1 MGKKKKRNKAYW
13 ITESGLR
20 NIILQNIK
28 EQLGLSPLKLEASAD
43 NPLECYDGFWPL
55 IKKDIDK
62 TCISNKIETPQLDFR
77 KIISKEQPSG
87 TKIAKYMEGE
97 IKVSKFSVG
106 QVVKLKDYDSLKLA
120 NETLTYQMGEFD
132 LKYISNAQVAIYKVH
147 NTRQLH
153 KDGKPVF
160 WYEVGQWGRNI
171 VDVPEDFLE
180 ELPEP
185 VNIPS
190 DNEEG
195 EKQPEN
201 PAQETEKEM
210 VAKFEAALNE
220 LEPYDKMAG
229 GSFRFKNVR
238 INALYKDC
246 FKKTASDLYR
256 TESLLHIAGL
266 ARSAY
271 KNRSLDSRLSMAEIS
286 ALQLDTYRKKN
297 ADYGNAFEKSMDED
311 GLLVAKIRIGDK
323 IRRIN
328 SLIKNNGEGQV
339 KDEKLE
345 DTYLDLANYCVM
357 TILWIRKQQS
367 NKTTMAES
375 NISRDHIAM
384 EAMKVLME
392 KTVSNNLTLKTG
404 SDNSLV

>member
-1 MGKKKKRNKAYW
+1 MGKKKRDKTKVCGMTYPELRRLFYQ
-13 ITESGLR
+13 IFIDSSGLD
-20 NIILQNIK
+20 
-28 EQLGLSPLKLEASAD
+28 PLKLESSPD

-55 IKKDIDK
+55 IKKEVDK
-62 TCISNKIETPQLDFR
+62 TCISNKMEIPPLDFS

-87 TKIAKYMEGE
+87 TKIAKYMDGE

-106 QVVKLKDYDSLKLA
+106 QVVKLKDYDALKLV
-120 NETLTYQMGEFD
+120 NNSLIYHLEEYD
-132 LKYISNAQVAIYKVH
+132 LERISDAQVAIYKVH

-153 KDGKPVF
+153 KSGKPVF
-160 WYEVGQWGRNI
+160 WYEVGRWGRNI
-171 VDVPEDFLE
+171 ADVPEDFLE
-180 ELPEP
+180 ELPEL
-185 VNIPS
+185 VNIPD

-195 EKQPEN
+195 EKQPEK
-201 PAQETEKEM
+201 PAQETEEEM
-210 VAKFEAALNE
+210 IAKFEAVLNE
-220 LEPYDKMAG
+220 LKPYDALADG
-229 GSFRFKNVR
+229 ALRFKHDR

-256 TESLLHIAGL
+256 TKSLLHIAGL

-271 KNRSLDSRLSMAEIS
+271 KNRTLDGLSMAEIS
-286 ALQLDTYRKKN
+286 ELQLDTYRKKN

-339 KDEKLE
+339 KDERLE

-357 TILWIRKQQS
+357 TILWIRKQYS
-367 NKTTMAES
+367 K
-375 NISRDHIAM
+375 
-384 EAMKVLME
+384 
-392 KTVSNNLTLKTG
+392 
-404 SDNSLV
+404 

>member
-1 MGKKKKRNKAYW
+1 MGKKKKRNNKQVNQPK
-13 ITESGLR
+13 IHKRILNDFLDIESDSGNTMELF
-20 NIILQNIK
+20 
-28 EQLGLSPLKLEASAD
+28 G
-43 NPLECYDGFWPL
+43 GFWPL
-55 IKKDIDK
+55 IEKKDLNIRDK
-62 TCISNKIETPQLDFR
+62 IKVPPLDYSKIISNK
-77 KIISKEQPSG
+77 QPSG
-87 TKIAKYMEGE
+87 IKIATYMEGK
-97 IKVSKFSVG
+97 INVSKFSVG
-106 QVVKLKDYDSLKLA
+106 QVVKLKDSDSLKLA

-132 LKYISNAQVAIYKVH
+132 LKHISNAQVSIYKVH

-195 EKQPEN
+195 EKQPEK
-201 PAQETEKEM
+201 PVEETLDEM
-210 VAKFEAALNE
+210 SEKFEAVLNE
-220 LEPYDKMAG
+220 LKPYDKMAG
-229 GSFRFKNVR
+229 GDYNLYPFRISNLFKECFS
-238 INALYKDC
+238 KDV
-246 FKKTASDLYR
+246 SDSDQI
-256 TESLLHIAGL
+256 EGLLHITSI
-266 ARSAY
+266 ARAAY
-271 KNRSLDSRLSMAEIS
+271 QHYAQVTLSMAEIS
-286 ALQLDTYRKKN
+286 QEQLDTYRKKN

-367 NKTTMAES
+367 K
-375 NISRDHIAM
+375 
-384 EAMKVLME
+384 
-392 KTVSNNLTLKTG
+392 
-404 SDNSLV
+404 

>member
-1 MGKKKKRNKAYW
+1 MGKKKKRNNKQVNQPK
-13 ITESGLR
+13 IHKRILNDFLDIESDSGNTMELF
-20 NIILQNIK
+20 
-28 EQLGLSPLKLEASAD
+28 G
-43 NPLECYDGFWPL
+43 GFWPL
-55 IKKDIDK
+55 IEKKGLNIRDK
-62 TCISNKIETPQLDFR
+62 IKVPPLDYS
-77 KIISKEQPSG
+77 KIITNKQPSG
-87 TKIAKYMEGE
+87 IKIAKYMDGE
-97 IKVSKFSVG
+97 INVSKFSVG
-106 QVVKLKDYDSLKLA
+106 QVVKLKDSDSLKLV

-132 LKYISNAQVAIYKVH
+132 LKRISNAQVAIYKVH
-147 NTRQLH
+147 NTRQLR

-201 PAQETEKEM
+201 PAQENQVEM
-210 VAKFEAALNE
+210 VANFEAVLNE
-220 LEPYDKMAG
+220 LKPYDKMAG
-229 GSFRFKNVR
+229 GDYNLYPFRISNLFKACFSKDVSDSDR
-238 INALYKDC
+238 I
-246 FKKTASDLYR
+246 
-256 TESLLHIAGL
+256 EGLLHITSI
-266 ARSAY
+266 ARAAY
-271 KNRSLDSRLSMAEIS
+271 QHYVIKLSMYGIS
-286 ALQLDTYRKKN
+286 QIQIGTYSKKN

-339 KDEKLE
+339 KDERLE

-367 NKTTMAES
+367 K
-375 NISRDHIAM
+375 
-384 EAMKVLME
+384 
-392 KTVSNNLTLKTG
+392 
-404 SDNSLV
+404 

>member
-1 MGKKKKRNKAYW
+1 MGKKKKRNNKRVNPPE
-13 ITESGLR
+13 INKR
-20 NIILQNIK
+20 ILNGFLDMK
-28 EQLGLSPLKLEASAD
+28 SDAGNMMELFG
-43 NPLECYDGFWPL
+43 GFWPL
-55 IKKDIDK
+55 IEKKEQDMLNIRDI
-62 TCISNKIETPQLDFR
+62 TEVPQLDFR
-77 KIISKEQPSG
+77 KIIGNKQPSG
-87 TKIAKYMEGE
+87 TKIATYMEGK
-97 IKVSKFSVG
+97 INVSKFSVG
-106 QVVKLKDYDSLKLA
+106 KVVKLKDYDALKLA

-132 LKYISNAQVAIYKVH
+132 LKHISNAQVAIYKVH

-185 VNIPS
+185 VNIPD
-190 DNEEG
+190 DNEGG
-195 EKQPEN
+195 EKQPEK
-201 PAQETEKEM
+201 PVEETMDEM
-210 VAKFEAALNE
+210 AEKFEAVLNE
-220 LEPYDKMAG
+220 LKPYDALADG
-229 GSFRFKNVR
+229 TLRFKHDR

-339 KDEKLE
+339 KDERLE

-367 NKTTMAES
+367 K
-375 NISRDHIAM
+375 
-384 EAMKVLME
+384 
-392 KTVSNNLTLKTG
+392 
-404 SDNSLV
+404 

>member
-1 MGKKKKRNKAYW
+1 MGKKKKKNKAYW

-28 EQLGLSPLKLEASAD
+28 EQLGLSPLKLEASPD

-55 IKKDIDK
+55 IKKDI
-62 TCISNKIETPQLDFR
+62 CIRNKMEIPQLDFR
-77 KIISKEQPSG
+77 KIIGNKQPSG
-87 TKIAKYMEGE
+87 TKIATYMEGK
-97 IKVSKFSVG
+97 INVSKFSVG

-120 NETLTYQMGEFD
+120 NETLTYQMEEFD
-132 LKYISNAQVAIYKVH
+132 LKHISNAQVAIYKVH
-147 NTRQLH
+147 NTRQLR

-185 VNIPS
+185 VNIPD

-195 EKQPEN
+195 EKQPEKS
-201 PAQETEKEM
+201 AQETEEEM
-210 VAKFEAALNE
+210 ASKFEAVLNE

-271 KNRSLDSRLSMAEIS
+271 KNRFLDSRLSMAEIS

-339 KDEKLE
+339 KDERLE

-367 NKTTMAES
+367 K
-375 NISRDHIAM
+375 
-384 EAMKVLME
+384 
-392 KTVSNNLTLKTG
+392 
-404 SDNSLV
+404 

>member
-1 MGKKKKRNKAYW
+1 MGKKRKRNNKRVNPPE
-13 ITESGLR
+13 INKRMLCDF
-20 NIILQNIK
+20 LDIK
-28 EQLGLSPLKLEASAD
+28 SDAGNMMELFG
-43 NPLECYDGFWPL
+43 GFWPL
-55 IKKDIDK
+55 IEKKEQDMLNIRDI
-62 TCISNKIETPQLDFR
+62 TEVPQLDFR
-77 KIISKEQPSG
+77 KIIGNKQPSG
-87 TKIAKYMEGE
+87 TKIATYMEGK
-97 IKVSKFSVG
+97 INVSKFSVG
-106 QVVKLKDYDSLKLA
+106 QVVKLKDYDALKLA

-132 LKYISNAQVAIYKVH
+132 LKHISNAQVAIYKVH
-147 NTRQLH
+147 NTRQLR

-171 VDVPEDFLE
+171 ADVPEDFLE

-190 DNEEG
+190 DNDEG
-195 EKQPEN
+195 EKQPEK
-201 PAQETEKEM
+201 PAQETEEEM
-210 VAKFEAALNE
+210 VAKFEEVLNE
-220 LEPYDKMAG
+220 LKPYDALADG
-229 GSFRFKNVR
+229 TLRFKHDR

-246 FKKTASDLYR
+246 FKKTASDLYC

-271 KNRSLDSRLSMAEIS
+271 KNRSLDSRLSMDEIS
-286 ALQLDTYRKKN
+286 QEQLDTYRKKN

-339 KDEKLE
+339 KDERLE

-357 TILWIRKQQS
+357 TILWIRKQYS
-367 NKTTMAES
+367 K
-375 NISRDHIAM
+375 
-384 EAMKVLME
+384 
-392 KTVSNNLTLKTG
+392 
-404 SDNSLV
+404 

>member
-1 MGKKKKRNKAYW
+1 MGKKKKKIKINAEKAKEAICNY
-13 ITESGLR
+13 IR
-20 NIILQNIK
+20 NISK
-28 EQLGLSPLKLEASAD
+28 EPGEGVFASHPFLPSEFEKMYVGICTDFSSKDFDTLKVREHLE
-43 NPLECYDGFWPL
+43 
-55 IKKDIDK
+55 I
-62 TCISNKIETPQLDFR
+62 PQLDSR
-77 KIISKEQPSG
+77 KIISKEQPSE
-87 TKIAKYMEGE
+87 TKIAKYMDGE
-97 IKVSKFSVG
+97 INVSKFSVG
-106 QVVKLKDYDSLKLA
+106 QVVKLKDYDALKLA

-132 LKYISNAQVAIYKVH
+132 LKHISNAQVSIYKVH

-153 KDGKPVF
+153 KNGKPVF
-160 WYEVGQWGRNI
+160 WYEIGQWGRNI

-195 EKQPEN
+195 EKQPEK
-201 PAQETEKEM
+201 PAQETEEEM
-210 VAKFEAALNE
+210 IAKFEEVLNE
-220 LEPYDKMAG
+220 LKLYDKMEG
-229 GSFRFKNVR
+229 GSFRFKNFR

-271 KNRSLDSRLSMAEIS
+271 KNRSLDSRLSMDEIS
-286 ALQLDTYRKKN
+286 ALQLETYRQKN

-367 NKTTMAES
+367 K
-375 NISRDHIAM
+375 
-384 EAMKVLME
+384 
-392 KTVSNNLTLKTG
+392 
-404 SDNSLV
+404 

>member
-1 MGKKKKRNKAYW
+1 MGKKKKRNKKQ
-13 ITESGLR
+13 I
-20 NIILQNIK
+20 
-28 EQLGLSPLKLEASAD
+28 
-43 NPLECYDGFWPL
+43 NPLEINKRILCDFLDMESGAGNMMELFGGFWPL
-55 IKKDIDK
+55 IEKKEQDILNIRDRTK
-62 TCISNKIETPQLDFR
+62 VPQLDFR
-77 KIISKEQPSG
+77 KIIGNKQPSG
-87 TKIAKYMEGE
+87 TKIATYMEGK
-97 IKVSKFSVG
+97 INVSKFIVG

-132 LKYISNAQVAIYKVH
+132 LKHISNAQVAIYKVLG
-147 NTRQLH
+147 TRQIR

-160 WYEVGQWGRNI
+160 WYEIGQWGRNI

-185 VNIPS
+185 VNIPD
-190 DNEEG
+190 DNGEG
-195 EKQPEN
+195 KNHPEK
-201 PAQETEKEM
+201 PAQETEEEM
-210 VAKFEAALNE
+210 ASKFEAVLNE
-220 LEPYDKMAG
+220 LKPYDALADG
-229 GSFRFKNVR
+229 TLRFKHDR

-271 KNRSLDSRLSMAEIS
+271 KNRTLDGLSMAEIS
-286 ALQLDTYRKKN
+286 ELQLDTYRKKN

-339 KDEKLE
+339 KDERLE

-367 NKTTMAES
+367 K
-375 NISRDHIAM
+375 
-384 EAMKVLME
+384 
-392 KTVSNNLTLKTG
+392 
-404 SDNSLV
+404 

>member
-1 MGKKKKRNKAYW
+1 MGKKKKKIKFNASTDKEVICNY
-13 ITESGLR
+13 IR
-20 NIILQNIK
+20 NISK
-28 EQLGLSPLKLEASAD
+28 EPGEGIFASHPFLPREFEKLYVGICTDFNSKDFDTLKVREHLR
-43 NPLECYDGFWPL
+43 L
-55 IKKDIDK
+55 
-62 TCISNKIETPQLDFR
+62 PQIDFR
-77 KIISKEQPSG
+77 KIISKEQQSG
-87 TKIAKYMEGE
+87 TKIAKYMDGE

-106 QVVKLKDYDSLKLA
+106 QVVKLKDYDALKLV
-120 NETLTYQMGEFD
+120 NDSLIYHLEEYD
-132 LKYISNAQVAIYKVH
+132 LKRISDAQVAIYKVH

-153 KDGKPVF
+153 KDGKPVL

-171 VDVPEDFLE
+171 VDIPEDFLE

-195 EKQPEN
+195 EKQPDK
-201 PAQETEKEM
+201 PAQETEEEM
-210 VAKFEAALNE
+210 IAKFETVLNE
-220 LEPYDKMAG
+220 LKPYDKMAG
-229 GSFRFKNVR
+229 GDYYLYPFRISNLFKACFSKDVSDSDR
-238 INALYKDC
+238 I
-246 FKKTASDLYR
+246 
-256 TESLLHIAGL
+256 EGLLHITSI
-266 ARSAY
+266 ARAAY
-271 KNRSLDSRLSMAEIS
+271 QGYAEVKLSMDEIS
-286 ALQLDTYRKKN
+286 QEQLDTYRKKN

-367 NKTTMAES
+367 K
-375 NISRDHIAM
+375 
-384 EAMKVLME
+384 
-392 KTVSNNLTLKTG
+392 
-404 SDNSLV
+404 

>member
-1 MGKKKKRNKAYW
+1 MGKKRKRNNKRVNPPE
-13 ITESGLR
+13 INKR
-20 NIILQNIK
+20 ILNGFLDMK
-28 EQLGLSPLKLEASAD
+28 SDAGNMMELFG
-43 NPLECYDGFWPL
+43 GFWPL
-55 IKKDIDK
+55 IEKKEQDILNIRDI
-62 TCISNKIETPQLDFR
+62 TEVPQLDFR
-77 KIISKEQPSG
+77 KIIGNKQPSG
-87 TKIAKYMEGE
+87 TKIATYMEGK
-97 IKVSKFSVG
+97 INVSKFSAG
-106 QVVKLKDYDSLKLA
+106 QVVKLKDYDALKLA

-132 LKYISNAQVAIYKVH
+132 LKHISNAQVAIYKVH

-195 EKQPEN
+195 EKQPEK
-201 PAQETEKEM
+201 PAQETEEEM
-210 VAKFEAALNE
+210 VAKFEAVLNE
-220 LEPYDKMAG
+220 LKPYDALADG
-229 GSFRFKNVR
+229 TLRFKHDR

-311 GLLVAKIRIGDK
+311 GILVAKIRIGDK

-339 KDEKLE
+339 KDERLE

-367 NKTTMAES
+367 K
-375 NISRDHIAM
+375 
-384 EAMKVLME
+384 
-392 KTVSNNLTLKTG
+392 
-404 SDNSLV
+404 

>member
-1 MGKKKKRNKAYW
+1 MGKKRKRNNKRVNPPE
-13 ITESGLR
+13 INKRILNGFLDMESGSGNMMELF
-20 NIILQNIK
+20 
-28 EQLGLSPLKLEASAD
+28 G
-43 NPLECYDGFWPL
+43 GFWPL
-55 IKKDIDK
+55 IEKKEQDILNIRDI
-62 TCISNKIETPQLDFR
+62 TEVPQLDFR
-77 KIISKEQPSG
+77 KIIGNKQPSG
-87 TKIAKYMEGE
+87 TKIATYMEGK
-97 IKVSKFSVG
+97 INVSKFSVG
-106 QVVKLKDYDSLKLA
+106 QVVKLKDYDALKLA

-132 LKYISNAQVAIYKVH
+132 LKHISNAQVAIYKVH
-147 NTRQLH
+147 NTRQLR

-195 EKQPEN
+195 EKQPEK
-201 PAQETEKEM
+201 PVEETMDEM
-210 VAKFEAALNE
+210 AEKFEAALNE

-246 FKKTASDLYR
+246 FKKTAFDLYR

-339 KDEKLE
+339 KDERLE

-367 NKTTMAES
+367 K
-375 NISRDHIAM
+375 
-384 EAMKVLME
+384 
-392 KTVSNNLTLKTG
+392 
-404 SDNSLV
+404 

>member
-1 MGKKKKRNKAYW
+1 MGKKKRDKTKVCGMTYP
-13 ITESGLR
+13 ELR
-20 NIILQNIK
+20 RLFYQIFIDSFELD
-28 EQLGLSPLKLEASAD
+28 PLKLESIPD

-55 IKKDIDK
+55 IKKEVDK
-62 TCISNKIETPQLDFR
+62 TCISNKMEIPPLDFS

-97 IKVSKFSVG
+97 INVSKFSVG
-106 QVVKLKDYDSLKLA
+106 QVVKLKDYDALKLA
-120 NETLTYQMGEFD
+120 NEPLTYQMGEFD
-132 LKYISNAQVAIYKVH
+132 LKRISNAQVAIYKVH
-147 NTRQLH
+147 NTRQLR

-195 EKQPEN
+195 EKQPEK
-201 PAQETEKEM
+201 PAQETEEEM
-210 VAKFEAALNE
+210 IAKFEAVLNE
-220 LEPYDKMAG
+220 LKPYDALADG
-229 GSFRFKNVR
+229 TLRFKHDR

-271 KNRSLDSRLSMAEIS
+271 KNRTLDGLSMAEIS
-286 ALQLDTYRKKN
+286 ELQLDTYRKKN

-339 KDEKLE
+339 KDERLE

-357 TILWIRKQQS
+357 TILWIRKQYS
-367 NKTTMAES
+367 K
-375 NISRDHIAM
+375 
-384 EAMKVLME
+384 
-392 KTVSNNLTLKTG
+392 
-404 SDNSLV
+404 

>member
-1 MGKKKKRNKAYW
+1 MGKKKKRNNKRVNPPE
-13 ITESGLR
+13 INKR
-20 NIILQNIK
+20 ILNGFLDMK
-28 EQLGLSPLKLEASAD
+28 SDAGDMMELFG
-43 NPLECYDGFWPL
+43 GFWPL
-55 IKKDIDK
+55 IEKKEQDMLNIRDI
-62 TCISNKIETPQLDFR
+62 TEVPQLDFR
-77 KIISKEQPSG
+77 KIIGNKQPSE
-87 TKIAKYMEGE
+87 TKIATYMEGK
-97 IKVSKFSVG
+97 INVSNFSVG
-106 QVVKLKDYDSLKLA
+106 QVVKLKDYDALKLA

-132 LKYISNAQVAIYKVH
+132 LKHISNAQVAIYKVH
-147 NTRQLH
+147 NTRQLR

-185 VNIPS
+185 VNIPD
-190 DNEEG
+190 DNEGG

-201 PAQETEKEM
+201 PVEETLDEM
-210 VAKFEAALNE
+210 VEKFEVVLNE
-220 LEPYDKMAG
+220 LDPYDKMAG

-238 INALYKDC
+238 INAMYKEC
-246 FKKTASDLYR
+246 FKKTASDLYC

-271 KNRSLDSRLSMAEIS
+271 KNRTLDRLSMAEIS
-286 ALQLDTYRKKN
+286 ELQLDTYRKKN

-339 KDEKLE
+339 KDERLE

-367 NKTTMAES
+367 K
-375 NISRDHIAM
+375 
-384 EAMKVLME
+384 
-392 KTVSNNLTLKTG
+392 
-404 SDNSLV
+404 

>member
-1 MGKKKKRNKAYW
+1 MGKKKKKIKINAAKAKEAICNY
-13 ITESGLR
+13 IKNISKEPGEGVFASHPFLPSEFEKMYVGICTDFNSKDFDTLKVREHLR
-20 NIILQNIK
+20 L
-28 EQLGLSPLKLEASAD
+28 
-43 NPLECYDGFWPL
+43 
-55 IKKDIDK
+55 
-62 TCISNKIETPQLDFR
+62 PQLDFR
-77 KIISKEQPSG
+77 KIIGNKQPSG
-87 TKIAKYMEGE
+87 TKIAKYMDGE

-106 QVVKLKDYDSLKLA
+106 QVVKLKDYDALKLV
-120 NETLTYQMGEFD
+120 NNSLIYHLEEYD
-132 LKYISNAQVAIYKVH
+132 LERISDAQVAIYKVH

-180 ELPEP
+180 ELLEP
-185 VNIPS
+185 VNIPD

-201 PAQETEKEM
+201 PVEETMDEM
-210 VAKFEAALNE
+210 AEKFEAVLNE
-220 LEPYDKMAG
+220 LKPYDALADG
-229 GSFRFKNVR
+229 TLRFKHDR

-246 FKKTASDLYR
+246 FKKTASDLYC

-271 KNRSLDSRLSMAEIS
+271 KNRSLDSRLSMAEICQE
-286 ALQLDTYRKKN
+286 QLYTYRKKN

-311 GLLVAKIRIGDK
+311 GILVAKIRIGDK

-357 TILWIRKQQS
+357 TILWIRKQYS
-367 NKTTMAES
+367 K
-375 NISRDHIAM
+375 
-384 EAMKVLME
+384 
-392 KTVSNNLTLKTG
+392 
-404 SDNSLV
+404 

>member
-1 MGKKKKRNKAYW
+1 MGKKKKRNKPSKLW
-13 ITESGLR
+13 IGQEV
-20 NIILQNIK
+20 IK
-28 EQLGLSPLKLEASAD
+28 PLKGNFTELENSLLEFTKSPASEDEKKMYAGIFNILD
-43 NPLECYDGFWPL
+43 LDRLNIRKHLE
-55 IKKDIDK
+55 I
-62 TCISNKIETPQLDFR
+62 PQLDFR

-87 TKIAKYMEGE
+87 TKIAKYMDGE

-106 QVVKLKDYDSLKLA
+106 QVVKLKDYDALKLV
-120 NETLTYQMGEFD
+120 NDSLIYHLEEYD
-132 LKYISNAQVAIYKVH
+132 LKRISDAQVAIYKVH

-153 KDGKPVF
+153 KSGKPVF

-195 EKQPEN
+195 EKQPEK
-201 PAQETEKEM
+201 PVEETMDEM
-210 VAKFEAALNE
+210 AEKFEAVLNE
-220 LEPYDKMAG
+220 LKPYDALADG
-229 GSFRFKNVR
+229 TLRFKHDR

-271 KNRSLDSRLSMAEIS
+271 KNRTLDGLSMAEIS
-286 ALQLDTYRKKN
+286 ELQLDTYRKKN

-339 KDEKLE
+339 KDERLE

-357 TILWIRKQQS
+357 TILWIRKQYS
-367 NKTTMAES
+367 K
-375 NISRDHIAM
+375 
-384 EAMKVLME
+384 
-392 KTVSNNLTLKTG
+392 
-404 SDNSLV
+404 

>member
-1 MGKKKKRNKAYW
+1 MGKKMGKKKRDKTKVCGMTYPELRRFFYQ
-13 ITESGLR
+13 IFIDSSGLD
-20 NIILQNIK
+20 
-28 EQLGLSPLKLEASAD
+28 PLKLESSPD
-43 NPLECYDGFWPL
+43 NPLECYDGFWSL
-55 IKKDIDK
+55 VKKEVDK
-62 TCISNKIETPQLDFR
+62 TCISNKMEIPQLDFR
-77 KIISKEQPSG
+77 KTISKEQPSG
-87 TKIAKYMEGE
+87 TKIANYMDGE

-106 QVVKLKDYDSLKLA
+106 QVVKLKDYDALKLV
-120 NETLTYQMGEFD
+120 NDSLIYHLEEYD
-132 LKYISNAQVAIYKVH
+132 LERISDAQVAIYKVH

-180 ELPEP
+180 ELLEP
-185 VNIPS
+185 VNIPD

-201 PAQETEKEM
+201 PVEETMDEM
-210 VAKFEAALNE
+210 AEKFEAVLNE
-220 LEPYDKMAG
+220 LKPYDALADG
-229 GSFRFKNVR
+229 TLRFKHDR

-246 FKKTASDLYR
+246 FKKTASDLYC

-271 KNRSLDSRLSMAEIS
+271 KNRSLDSRLSMAEICQE
-286 ALQLDTYRKKN
+286 QLYTYRKKN

-311 GLLVAKIRIGDK
+311 GILVAKIRIGDK

-339 KDEKLE
+339 KDETLE

-357 TILWIRKQQS
+357 TILWIRKQYS
-367 NKTTMAES
+367 K
-375 NISRDHIAM
+375 
-384 EAMKVLME
+384 
-392 KTVSNNLTLKTG
+392 
-404 SDNSLV
+404 

>member
-1 MGKKKKRNKAYW
+1 MGKKKKKNNK
-13 ITESGLR
+13 R
-20 NIILQNIK
+20 V
-28 EQLGLSPLKLEASAD
+28 
-43 NPLECYDGFWPL
+43 NPPEINKRMLNGFLDMKSDAGNMMELFGGFWPL
-55 IKKDIDK
+55 IEKKEQDMLNIRDI
-62 TCISNKIETPQLDFR
+62 TEVPQLDFR
-77 KIISKEQPSG
+77 KIIGNKQPSG
-87 TKIAKYMEGE
+87 TKIATYMEGK
-97 IKVSKFSVG
+97 INVSKFSVG
-106 QVVKLKDYDSLKLA
+106 KVVKLKDYDSLKLA

-132 LKYISNAQVAIYKVH
+132 LKHISNAQVAIYKVH
-147 NTRQLH
+147 NTRQLR

-195 EKQPEN
+195 EKQPEK
-201 PAQETEKEM
+201 PVEETMDEM
-210 VAKFEAALNE
+210 AEKFEAALNE
-220 LEPYDKMAG
+220 LKPYDALADRTL
-229 GSFRFKNVR
+229 RFKHDR

-339 KDEKLE
+339 KDERLE

-357 TILWIRKQQS
+357 TILWIRKQ
-367 NKTTMAES
+367 K
-375 NISRDHIAM
+375 
-384 EAMKVLME
+384 
-392 KTVSNNLTLKTG
+392 
-404 SDNSLV
+404 

>member
-1 MGKKKKRNKAYW
+1 MGKKKKRNNK
-13 ITESGLR
+13 R
-20 NIILQNIK
+20 V
-28 EQLGLSPLKLEASAD
+28 
-43 NPLECYDGFWPL
+43 NPLEINKRILNGFLDMKSDAGNMMELFGGFWPL
-55 IKKDIDK
+55 IEKKEQDILNIRDRTK
-62 TCISNKIETPQLDFR
+62 VPQLDFR

-97 IKVSKFSVG
+97 INVSKFSVG
-106 QVVKLKDYDSLKLA
+106 QVLKLKDYDALKLV
-120 NETLTYQMGEFD
+120 NDSLIYHLEEYD
-132 LKYISNAQVAIYKVH
+132 LKRISDAQVAIYKMH

-153 KDGKPVF
+153 KSGKPVF

-185 VNIPS
+185 VNIPD

-195 EKQPEN
+195 EKQPEK
-201 PAQETEKEM
+201 PAQENQEEM

-220 LEPYDKMAG
+220 LETYDKMAG

-246 FKKTASDLYR
+246 FKKTASDLYC

-339 KDEKLE
+339 KDERLE

-357 TILWIRKQQS
+357 TILWIRKKQS
-367 NKTTMAES
+367 K
-375 NISRDHIAM
+375 
-384 EAMKVLME
+384 
-392 KTVSNNLTLKTG
+392 
-404 SDNSLV
+404 